1 MTASE
6 LTRDGAT
13 LTEIEQVHVGDIIA
27 FVFMGI
33 CVIQHGRERVSGTV
47 AP

>member
-6 LTRDGAT
+6 LARAGAT
-13 LTEIEQVHVGDIIA
+13 LTEIEQVHSGESIA

-33 CVIQHGRERVSGTV
+33 CGSPGEQ
-47 AP
+47 

>member
-13 LTEIEQVHVGDIIA
+13 LMDIEQVHAGDIIA
-27 FVFMGI
+27 FVFIGI
-33 CVIQHGRERVSGTV
+33 CVIRHGRERVSGTV